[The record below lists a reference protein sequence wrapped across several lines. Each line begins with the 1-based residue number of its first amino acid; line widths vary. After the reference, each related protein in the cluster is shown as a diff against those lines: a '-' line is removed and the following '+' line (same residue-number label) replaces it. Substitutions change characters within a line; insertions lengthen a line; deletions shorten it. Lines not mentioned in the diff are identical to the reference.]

1 MIVLSEDT
9 FRHAAKAVAH
19 YQKGCDRIK
28 DTILII
34 ADHIRASRRH
44 VCDSLG
50 AGQSANWR
58 ADDAL
63 LEELVVQVLVALEI
77 SCSDHK
83 HDVKYRLVEA
93 AENEAAKAVLEE
105 FESNKHELVM
115 SAQHEYLEF
124 LQWKREKKEVKP
136 SKKSK

>member
-19 YQKGCDRIK
+19 YQNGCDRIK

-105 FESNKHELVM
+105 FESNKQELVM
-115 SAQHEYLEF
+115 SAQQEYLEF

-136 SKKSK
+136 GKKSK

>member
-1 MIVLSEDT
+1 MIVLDEDT
-9 FRHAAKAVAH
+9 FRHAAKAVVNCRT
-19 YQKGCDRIK
+19 GCDRIK

-34 ADHIRASRRH
+34 ADHIRAGRRH
-44 VCDSLG
+44 TGDSLG

-93 AENEAAKAVLEE
+93 AENKAAKAVFEE
-105 FESNKHELVM
+105 FENSKHEIVM
-115 SAQHEYLEF
+115 SARQEYLEF

-136 SKKSK
+136 SKKHR

>member
-105 FESNKHELVM
+105 FENNKHELVM
-115 SAQHEYLEF
+115 SAQQEYLEF

-136 SKKSK
+136 GKKSK